1 VLAALPPAGEII
13 VTEIE
18 ELAIERWTWGRAV
31 LLGDAVHAMTPN
43 IGQGAG
49 IAMEDAAVLAEELAG
64 TDEIEHALAS
74 YVRRRKERVAA
85 VMRISREVGEDGQR
99 SGALA
104 CWLRNRRVRRA
115 GRDVTKT
122 QSELERLLV
131 FTG

>member
-1 VLAALPPAGEII
+1 
-13 VTEIE
+13 
-18 ELAIERWTWGRAV
+18 
-31 LLGDAVHAMTPN
+31 MTPN

-49 IAMEDAAVLAEELAG
+49 MAMEDAAVLAEELAG
-64 TDEIEHALAS
+64 AVEIEHALES
-74 YVRRRKERVAA
+74 YVWRRKARVES

-104 CWLRNRRVRRA
+104 CWLRNRRVRRH

-122 QSELERLLV
+122 QAELERLLA